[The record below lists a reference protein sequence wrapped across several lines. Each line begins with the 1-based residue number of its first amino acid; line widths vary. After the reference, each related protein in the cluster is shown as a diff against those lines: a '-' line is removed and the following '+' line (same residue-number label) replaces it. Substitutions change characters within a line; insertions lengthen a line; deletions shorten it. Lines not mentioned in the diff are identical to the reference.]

1 MDISGI
7 ASLDFETGS
16 LADLRKVGAAK
27 YAEHPSTRVI
37 CFSYELPDGKGI
49 RSWRD
54 GQLLPGDLIQWVL
67 FGGRVSGWN
76 VTFEWHIWNKVLLRL
91 FPMAPKLKLEQLIDT
106 MAVAANAGLP
116 LGLDMAAQALPHL
129 KLAKDKDGKALMM
142 RMSRPRTVLAGGGLE
157 WWDQTDPDRLERLVA
172 YCEQDVRV
180 ERAILG
186 DLPAMRKAEQDVWL
200 WDARIMERGIVF
212 DRVLA
217 ARMKALADDETANL
231 DRLMK
236 HYTLGEVPNTRAV
249 GKLLAWV
256 QRYEPEVASLAKDQL
271 ALWIGKLP
279 NGVVKTVLE
288 IRQEA
293 ARSSVA
299 KLVAMEN
306 WASDHDD
313 RMRGLTQYYGAF
325 RTGRWAGR
333 GPQVQNY
340 PRSMV
345 KDQDG
350 LVDYILADG
359 DADGIPLF
367 FDVDVLTALA
377 SVLRGCLTVAKGKLF
392 GAVDFSQIEA
402 RVLPWLAGDTVLLDV
417 FRSGKDIYV
426 VAASRIFGVPEEAVL
441 GDQRQIGK
449 VAILALGYQGGANAF
464 LTMAKNYGL
473 VLPADEADQIK
484 TDWREGNPLI
494 VRLWYEVDRAA
505 LDAVKTPGVVR
516 SAGKCSF
523 RMRGKHLVVRLPSGR
538 ELVYRDAKIGTGT
551 FGNDCVSYM
560 GVDQYTRQWKRIDTY
575 GGKLVENI
583 TQAVARDVMASAM
596 LRLCRGGYDVLGSVH
611 DELLMELD
619 PAKGQDLDDV
629 LALFETPPAWAGGLP
644 IAADGYTASRFKKG

>member
-1 MDISGI
+1 MDISQV

-16 LADLRKVGAAK
+16 RADLRKVGAAK
-27 YAEHPSTRVI
+27 YAEDPTTRVI
-37 CFSYELPDGKGI
+37 CFSYELPDGMGI
-49 RSWRD
+49 RSWRI
-54 GQLLPGDLIQWVL
+54 GDPPPRGLMAWVRL
-67 FGGRVSGWN
+67 GGRVSGWN
-76 VTFEWHIWNKVLLRL
+76 VIFEWHIWNKVLLRT
-91 FPMAPKLKLEQLIDT
+91 FPLAPRLKLEQLLDT

-116 LGLDMAAQALPHL
+116 LGLDMAAKALPHL
-129 KLAKDKDGKALMM
+129 KLTKDKDGHALMM
-142 RMSRPRTVLAGGGLE
+142 RMSRPRTVLAGGALE
-157 WWDQTDPDRLERLVA
+157 WWDQTDPARLDRLVA

-180 ERAILG
+180 ERAILE
-186 DLPAMRKAEQDVWL
+186 DLPAMRRAEQDVWL
-200 WDARIMERGIVF
+200 WDARIMTHGIVF
-212 DRVLA
+212 DRALA
-217 ARMKALADDETANL
+217 ARMKALADEETANL

-249 GKLLAWV
+249 GKLLTWV
-256 QRYEPEVASLAKDQL
+256 RTREPEVASLAKDQL

-279 NGVVKTVLE
+279 DGVVKTVLE

-306 WASDHDD
+306 WASDLDA

-350 LVDYILADG
+350 LVAYVLAGG
-359 DADGIPLF
+359 DADGIGLF

-377 SVLRGCLTVAKGKLF
+377 SILRGCLTVAKGKIF
-392 GAVDFSQIEA
+392 AAVDFSQIEA
-402 RVLPWLAGDTVLLDV
+402 RVLPWLAGDDVLLDV

-426 VAASRIFGVPEEAVL
+426 VAAARIFGVPEGAVT

-449 VAILALGYQGGANAF
+449 VAVLALGYQGGANAF
-464 LTMAKNYGL
+464 QTMAKNYGL
-473 VLPADEADQIK
+473 VIDPVEADQIK

-494 VRLWYEVDRAA
+494 VRLWYAVDRAA
-505 LDAVKTPGVVR
+505 LDAVKSPGRVTT
-516 SAGKCSF
+516 AGRCVF
-523 RMRGKHLVVRLPSGR
+523 RMKGKHLVVKLPSGR

-560 GVDQYTRQWKRIDTY
+560 GMDQYTRLWKRIDTY

-596 LRLCRGGYDVLGSVH
+596 LRLCRAGYQVLGSVH
-611 DELLMELD
+611 DELLLELD
-619 PAKGQDLDDV
+619 PLKGETLRGV
-629 LALFETPPAWAGGLP
+629 LALFEEPPVWAEGLPVDAGGYEG
-644 IAADGYTASRFKKG
+644 ARFKKG